1 MNTLKRNVAFSIL
14 LGGCAGLAT
23 AADFPDVRDSSFSEP
38 NGARVLRLSIVV
50 HAPVAALWRLLSSAD
65 GWRSWAVP
73 VAWVDFGV
81 GGLIETSYTQ
91 TAVQG
96 APGNIKNA
104 IVAYVPQR
112 MLVLRNVQAP
122 PGFEDAEDFAKTVTV
137 INLRPVAKDSTAVE
151 LDGVGFLATPAFDA
165 LLKKFRWGDSWTLEH
180 LKRAAEHGPIDWAKE
195 PE

>member
-1 MNTLKRNVAFSIL
+1 MNTLRRNLALGIL
-14 LGGCAGLAT
+14 LGGSAGLAT
-23 AADFPDVRDSSFSEP
+23 AADFPDVRNSSFSEP
-38 NGARVLRLSIVV
+38 SGARVLQLSIIV
-50 HAPVAALWRLLSSAD
+50 HAPVDTLWKLLSSSD

-81 GGLIETSYTQ
+81 GGIIETAYTQ
-91 TAVQG
+91 AAVRG
-96 APGNIKNA
+96 ALGNIKNA

-122 PGFEDAEDFAKTVTV
+122 PGFENAEDFAKTVTV
-137 INLRPVAKDSTAVE
+137 INLRPVAKDATVVE
-151 LDGVGFLATPAFDA
+151 SDGVGYLATPAFDA

-195 PE
+195 AQ